1 MANINAEI
9 KKISELLEQKLE
21 IPHYQRPYRWTEN
34 NVHLLLNDILL
45 SWKQGKKSYRIGS
58 VILNEDKELKTFHIV
73 DGQQRITT
81 ILLLFKALNTGLFAD
96 LLENLNYNHS
106 DSIIAIKNNYKS
118 IQIWISENINSE
130 KNEYLTYITKH
141 CEFVEIK
148 VEDLSEAFQMFDTQN
163 GRGKE
168 LQAYNLLKAFHIRA
182 MEVNSFDE
190 KIECDKNWENAT
202 RFVSPS
208 NTEIDL
214 LNQLFSEQIYRTRIW
229 SRKNEPGRFNK
240 TKINEFKGF
249 TVDKFQSISFPYQNN
264 TLMLHIIQK
273 YMDNMG
279 TQVKGIV
286 SRFKHLQI
294 DSISPF
300 ATINQDFI
308 NGKNFFDYVL
318 TYTEIYKHLFEY
330 KDVHV
335 LPEFKIFYRDFCLR
349 YDGSKREGDKYLL
362 ELYKSLI
369 FLVFDKFGEDGV
381 TKFYKILYAVVY
393 RNRLEKFQ
401 VKYASVDELPIKNE
415 VFYIIQQ
422 AKQYSDLQPLQKM
435 AFKDVNC
442 RKAVVKVLEFFF
454 EEGINVNTEDKEI
467 NLEKYKL
474 DYANK
479 RSEQVAN

>member
-1 MANINAEI
+1 MAKINAEI
-9 KKISELLEQKLE
+9 KKIAELLNQKLE
-21 IPHYQRPYRWTEN
+21 IPHYQRPYRWTDS
-34 NVHLLLNDILL
+34 NVNLLLNDILL

-58 VILNEDKELKTFHIV
+58 VILNEDSKSSSFHIV

-81 ILLLFKALNTGLFAD
+81 ILLLFKALETGLFND

-106 DSIIAIKNNYKS
+106 DSVNAIKNNFKT
-118 IQIWISENINSE
+118 IQIWVNENIYNE
-130 KNEYLTYITKH
+130 KKEYITYITKH
-141 CEFVEIK
+141 CEIVEIK

-202 RFVSPS
+202 RFLSPS
-208 NTEIDL
+208 NHEIDL
-214 LNQLFSEQIYRTRIW
+214 LNHLFTEQIYRTRIW
-229 SRKNEPGRFNK
+229 SRKNTPGRFNK

-249 TVDKFQSISFPYQNN
+249 TVDKYQSISFPYQNN
-264 TLMLHIIQK
+264 ALMLHIIQK
-273 YMDNMG
+273 YMDTMG
-279 TQVKGIV
+279 TQVKGIQ

-294 DSISPF
+294 ESVSPF

-330 KDVHV
+330 DHPHV
-335 LPEFKIFYRDFCLR
+335 LPDFKLFYKNYCID
-349 YDGSKREGDKYLL
+349 YAGSKRDGDQYLL

-381 TKFYKILYAVVY
+381 NRMYKILYALVY
-393 RNRLEKFQ
+393 RLRLEKIQ
-401 VKYASVDELPIKNE
+401 VKYASVDEFPVE
-415 VFYIIQQ
+415 SQVFYIIQE
-422 AKQYSDLQPLQKM
+422 AKQYSDLQVLQKK
-435 AFKDVNC
+435 AYHKVNC
-442 RKAVVKVLEFFF
+442 RKEVNQILTFFF
-454 EEGINVNTEDKEI
+454 NEGIEVFTEDKEI
-467 NLEKYKL
+467 DLEKYKSNN
-474 DYANK
+474 AN
-479 RSEQVAN
+479 